1 SLGQSGVLPAAFG
14 RTAKNGAPIG
24 GSLAQSILALV
35 VLVIFAIAGSGS
47 EQGVLFPVVT
57 LFTWFTNAAAFGLTF
72 LLAVTSFAVMVW
84 ANRYH
89 REYHVFVRTIAPILA
104 GIGMVAVTTLILLN
118 FDLMMESENL
128 FLIWIMPA
136 IILGS
141 GLIGMIWGEI
151 LIRNN
156 TLKLESITGMEE
168 RTEDTPHTSLT
179 PQSQP

>member
-1 SLGQSGVLPAAFG
+1 AAFG
-14 RTAKNGAPIG
+14 RTGKNGAPIG
-24 GSLAQSILALV
+24 GSMAQSILALV

-89 REYHVFVRTIAPILA
+89 REYLVSVGAIAPILA
-104 GIGMVAVTTLILLN
+104 GVRMVAVTTLLLLK
-118 FDLMMESENL
+118 FDLRMESQNL

-136 IILGS
+136 IILGA

-151 LIRNN
+151 LIRKN
-156 TLKLESITGMEE
+156 TMKLESITGLEE
-168 RTEDTPHTSLT
+168 RPEDTPHTSLT